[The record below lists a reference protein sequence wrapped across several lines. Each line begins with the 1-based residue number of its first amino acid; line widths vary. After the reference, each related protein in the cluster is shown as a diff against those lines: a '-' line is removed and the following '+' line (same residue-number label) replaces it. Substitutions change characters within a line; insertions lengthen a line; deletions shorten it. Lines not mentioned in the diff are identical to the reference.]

1 MRKLSVAM
9 GSALPDPVAAT
20 ARPSPVPTPAIENK
34 TAPGQRGP
42 VGLSPRTTYSR
53 VNTGTPPVP
62 DAGMS
67 LHKSAP
73 PRGSE
78 FLPNKLAHQEV
89 FMATSAD
96 RPSLNDMVKAA
107 MAGTIAKSE
116 ITREALRQTGEEFS
130 TKIASAQYSDDHVS
144 TQDVHKLASALGY
157 LANSFRK
164 EAYDLG
170 PGAGPGALEVSGAK
184 ASGNSLDAGE
194 SGHAIASN
202 QPPMTPALQR
212 DQVQSGKSN
221 TGLQDDL
228 NKKAGVKDMA
238 TATGTYVKGMAKRL
252 TGVNDIQ
259 AGRQGLKNS
268 KLVNMPEMA
277 ETNKAIR
284 NDAYKSM
291 AKGVGKAVG
300 TAGAVGGAGY
310 YATHRNMDK
319 KSSAPVLLLRKIAAN
334 APDAS
339 ASGMGVP
346 SEPGDVSS
354 QKRMISS
361 NQSAI
366 DYTRR
371 EAKSVP
377 KREVG
382 KYLDQPALT
391 VAGDSVLAKSLEHTN
406 SAGAKI
412 AAATTHLER
421 VGKKTMGLLARTGG
435 GENAMNPETAKRI
448 GKAVYGTGAAA
459 AAGGGAIY
467 ATRDKKSS
475 ADFSKVAAARALLS
489 NLMDK
494 VSEEQGKSKKTKE
507 AVVPLNISS
516 PSDSSGF
523 QAQGLK

>member
-1 MRKLSVAM
+1 
-9 GSALPDPVAAT
+9 
-20 ARPSPVPTPAIENK
+20 
-34 TAPGQRGP
+34 
-42 VGLSPRTTYSR
+42 
-53 VNTGTPPVP
+53 
-62 DAGMS
+62 
-67 LHKSAP
+67 
-73 PRGSE
+73 
-78 FLPNKLAHQEV
+78 
-89 FMATSAD
+89 
-96 RPSLNDMVKAA
+96 
-107 MAGTIAKSE
+107 
-116 ITREALRQTGEEFS
+116 
-130 TKIASAQYSDDHVS
+130 
-144 TQDVHKLASALGY
+144 
-157 LANSFRK
+157 
-164 EAYDLG
+164 
-170 PGAGPGALEVSGAK
+170 
-184 ASGNSLDAGE
+184 
-194 SGHAIASN
+194 
-202 QPPMTPALQR
+202 
-212 DQVQSGKSN
+212 
-221 TGLQDDL
+221 
-228 NKKAGVKDMA
+228 MA

-391 VAGDSVLAKSLEHTN
+391 AAGDAVLARSLAHTN

-412 AAATTHLER
+412 AGIKEMYEATKGRLGSAKKAVGEHFESVGRKVTRSENSGLAKPPASGKTLKLHANNEAAAARRSTVHRR
-421 VGKKTMGLLARTGG
+421 VGAG
-435 GENAMNPETAKRI
+435 
-448 GKAVYGTGAAA
+448 VYGAGAGAA
-459 AAGGGAIY
+459 AAGGYA
-467 ATRDKKSS
+467 ATRKKESS